1 VSEDCLKL
9 TVYFGESDRV
19 GRHLL
24 SDALLDAFARRS
36 LHASLLLRATEG
48 FGVKQTLRTDRF
60 LTLSEGLP
68 LVAVAVD
75 RPAAIE
81 EALPEVTKLVEG
93 GLVTVERARL
103 VQGGD
108 GVANGGAAAKLTIQL
123 GRNER
128 VGGRPAFAAVVDHLR
143 AHGLTG
149 ATVLLGVDGT
159 EYGQRRR
166 ARFFARNDA
175 VPALVVSVGS
185 TEAVV
190 EALAGLRVL
199 ARDPILLV
207 EQVGLCKR
215 DGELIAV
222 PPSIRPTDSAG
233 LDLWQKLTVYG
244 SEQARHDGRPQHL
257 ALIAKLRAAGAAG
270 ATSLRGPWGYSG
282 DHAPHG
288 DRLLGIR
295 RNVPV
300 VTTVIDRPEETQ
312 RWFAIVDECTSASGL
327 VTSEIV
333 PAFRAVAPGAR
344 VGGLRLADPGG

>member
-1 VSEDCLKL
+1 VIEDCLKL

-19 GRHLL
+19 GGHLL
-24 SDALLDAFARRS
+24 SDALFDVFAERS
-36 LHASLLLRATEG
+36 LHASLLLRAAEG

-60 LTLSEGLP
+60 LTLSEDLP

-81 EALPEVTKLVEG
+81 EVLPDVTKLVEG

-103 VQGGD
+103 AQGGD
-108 GVANGGAAAKLTIQL
+108 AVANGSAATKLTIQL

-128 VGGRPAFAAVVDHLR
+128 ARGRPAFAAVVDHLR
-143 AHGLTG
+143 EHGCTG

-159 EYGQRRR
+159 EHGVRRR
-166 ARFFARNDA
+166 ARFFGGNDA
-175 VPALVVSVGS
+175 VPAVVVSVGPS
-185 TEAVV
+185 EAAA
-190 EALAGLRVL
+190 EALAGLGAF
-199 ARDPILLV
+199 ARDPIVLV

-215 DGELIAV
+215 DGELLAT
-222 PPSIRPTDSAG
+222 PPSIRPTDAAG

-244 SEQARHDGRPQHL
+244 SEQARHQGRPQHL

-270 ATSLRGPWGYSG
+270 ATALRGTWGYSG

-288 DRLLGIR
+288 DSLFGIR

-300 VTTVIDRPEETQ
+300 VTTVIDRPEEIQ

-344 VGGLRLADPGG
+344 VGGLRLADPG

>member
-1 VSEDCLKL
+1 VTEDCLKL

-24 SDALLDAFARRS
+24 SDALFDIFAERS
-36 LHASLLLRATEG
+36 LHASLLLRAVEG

-60 LTLSEGLP
+60 LSLSEDLP

-75 RPAAIE
+75 RPQAIDA
-81 EALPEVTKLVEG
+81 ALPEVTRLVEG
-93 GLVTVERARL
+93 GLVTVERAKL
-103 VQGGD
+103 AHGSD
-108 GVANGGAAAKLTIQL
+108 GVEHGGVATKLTIHL
-123 GRNER
+123 GRDER
-128 VGGRPAFAAVVDHLR
+128 VRGRPAFTAVVDHLR
-143 AHGLTG
+143 AHGFSG

-159 EYGQRRR
+159 EHGLRRR
-166 ARFFARNDA
+166 ARFFARNDT
-175 VPALVVSVGS
+175 VPAVVVSVGPS
-185 TEAVV
+185 DAASK
-190 EALAGLRVL
+190 ALDGLGAL
-199 ARDPILLV
+199 ARDPIVLV

-215 DGELIAV
+215 DGELLAA
-222 PPSIRPTDSAG
+222 PPSIRTTDAAG

-244 SEQARHDGRPQHL
+244 SEQARHEGRPQHL

-270 ATSLRGPWGYSG
+270 ATALRGAWGFSG

-288 DRLLGIR
+288 DRLLAVR

-300 VTTVIDRPEETQ
+300 VTTVIDRPEEIR
-312 RWFAIVDECTSASGL
+312 RWFAIVDECTSETGL

-344 VGGLRLADPGG
+344 VGGLRLAEP

>member
-1 VSEDCLKL
+1 VIEDCLKL

-24 SDALLDAFARRS
+24 SDALLDLFAQRS
-36 LHASLLLRATEG
+36 LHASLLLRAAEG

-60 LTLSEGLP
+60 LTLSEDLP
-68 LVAVAVD
+68 LVAVAID

-81 EALPEVTKLVEG
+81 AVLPHVTKLVEG

-103 VQGGD
+103 ALDGG
-108 GVANGGAAAKLTIQL
+108 VVNGGTATKLTIQL
-123 GRNER
+123 GRDER
-128 VGGRPAFAAVVDHLR
+128 VQGRPAFAAVVDHLR
-143 AHGLTG
+143 AHGFAG

-159 EYGQRRR
+159 EHGVRRR

-175 VPALVVSVGS
+175 VPAVVVSVGPS
-185 TEAVV
+185 DAVPD
-190 EALAGLRVL
+190 AIDGLDAL
-199 ARDPILLV
+199 ARDPIVLL
-207 EQVGLCKR
+207 EQVGVCKR
-215 DGELIAV
+215 GGERIAT
-222 PPSIRPTDSAG
+222 PPSVRTTDAAG

-244 SEQARHDGRPQHL
+244 SEQARHAGRPQHL
-257 ALIAKLRAAGAAG
+257 ALIARLREAGAAG
-270 ATSLRGPWGYSG
+270 ATAVRGAWGYSG

-300 VTTVIDRPEETQ
+300 VTTVIDRPEEIR

-344 VGGLRLADPGG
+344 VGGLRLADPGA